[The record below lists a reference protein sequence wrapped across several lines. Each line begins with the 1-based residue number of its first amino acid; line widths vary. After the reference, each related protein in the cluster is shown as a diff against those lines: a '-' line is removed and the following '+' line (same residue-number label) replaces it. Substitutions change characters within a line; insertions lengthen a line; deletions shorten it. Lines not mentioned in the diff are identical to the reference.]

1 MQEDSLAVCEYSQPD
16 GVFVHSNNPATVER
30 RFNPR
35 KLLKVITAPL
45 LLLVASIAFVSANA
59 NHEQMSP
66 LDEYV
71 YIDYL
76 SKVPEQGIVRQG
88 EMTGEFA
95 RQYYSCIGVG
105 IFGTIAPDNCS
116 TGEYD
121 KDSDYPFDGK
131 TSAESY
137 TPLYFAATWIAAQPF
152 IWATGGD
159 IVLGGRLAGSLWL
172 AGAAIML
179 YLGMKRLKISPVA
192 RYGAALLLIA
202 SPAAWSANTFISTDA
217 PSMFAG
223 ASLLYL
229 GFRFLQTG
237 KGSTLLVLGSVIA
250 VALKLQNFMA
260 VVAIALFL
268 LIMFLARKRAPEAI
282 PSLQTTGSGRRIGW
296 VTGLMI
302 VSPLVFQVL
311 WTLLVKA
318 LAVGEPTNAG
328 DPSTFGIDAL
338 IKEAFRFYGTLNFN
352 ALIPAEATIGWALTK
367 LSTWIIT
374 AGIIAIIAIEPRFS
388 TRYSLSLAALIT
400 ILTAG
405 PALALAIR
413 LMQGY
418 YFELPQRYA
427 MSLLPIALALG
438 AALFDKKSE
447 TRIAFLAIGGVT
459 FVASLTPYFPGN
471 VFS

>member
-1 MQEDSLAVCEYSQPD
+1 MCDFSQPD
-16 GVFVHSNNPATVER
+16 GVFVHSNSPTTVER
-30 RFNPR
+30 RFNSR
-35 KLLKVITAPL
+35 KLLKVLAAPL
-45 LLLVASIAFVSANA
+45 LLLVASVAFVSANA
-59 NHEQMSP
+59 DHAKMSP

-95 RQYYSCIGVG
+95 RQYYSCVGVG
-105 IFGTIAPDNCS
+105 IYGTIAPENCS
-116 TGEYD
+116 TGDYD
-121 KDSDYPFDGK
+121 EDSDYPFGGK

-137 TPLYFAATWIAAQPF
+137 TPLYFAVTWIAAQPF
-152 IWATGGD
+152 VWITGGD

-179 YLGMKRLKISPVA
+179 YFGMRRLSISPPA
-192 RYGAALLLIA
+192 RFGAALLLIA

-229 GFRFLQTG
+229 GLMFIQTG
-237 KGSTLLVLGSVIA
+237 RGGVLLVLGSVIA

-268 LIMFLARKRAPEAI
+268 LIMFLARRRSTETLS
-282 PSLQTTGSGRRIGW
+282 SLHQSGSGRRLGW
-296 VTGLMI
+296 VTALMV

-311 WTLLVKA
+311 WTILVRA
-318 LAVGEPTNAG
+318 LAVGDPTDAG
-328 DPSTFGIDAL
+328 DPASFGIDAL

-388 TRYSLSLAALIT
+388 ARYSLSLATLIT
-400 ILTAG
+400 LLTAG

-427 MSLLPIALALG
+427 MSLLPMALALG

-447 TRIAFLAIGGVT
+447 TRIAFLVIGGVT
-459 FVASLTPYFPGN
+459 FAASLTPYFPGN